1 MTGSERDEWADDMF
15 AEMARMFEQ
24 MGMSIDIKS
33 LEAMMN
39 QIREQFEQMGID
51 PTKLSHSQIKVD
63 TNTEP
68 EEFRRIM
75 ESMLNGPD
83 GISELLNNM
92 GVNIQVNGPSEA
104 EAEAEETEESDVSD
118 LPEED
123 IYVHDGRM
131 SVTIDISRFL
141 DIRPEHLGCQDDR
154 GRSPVTRRPVLGRG
168 SGYQE
173 PSGRVLDLS
182 GLQHRHAVVGH
193 GGRAAFLHQHLVEPT
208 WTQGGA
214 DGPSE
219 GHSRFD
225 VVNQS

>member
-1 MTGSERDEWADDMF
+1 MSGSERDEWADDMF

-24 MGMSIDIKS
+24 MGMSIDIKA

-83 GISELLNNM
+83 GISELLKNM
-92 GVNIQVNGPSEA
+92 GVNIQVNSPGDA

-141 DIRPEHLGCQDDR
+141 DIRPEDVELVLSSGGEVLQLMR
-154 GRSPVTRRPVLGRG
+154 KTQPRPFKRFILPEAVGQIVEWELNNGILDIK
-168 SGYQE
+168 
-173 PSGRVLDLS
+173 LDLI
-182 GLQHRHAVVGH
+182 
-193 GGRAAFLHQHLVEPT
+193 
-208 WTQGGA
+208 
-214 DGPSE
+214 
-219 GHSRFD
+219 
-225 VVNQS
+225 

>member
-1 MTGSERDEWADDMF
+1 MAGSERDEWADDMF

-24 MGMSIDIKS
+24 MGMSIDIKA

-63 TNTEP
+63 TNTDP

-83 GISELLNNM
+83 GISELLKNM
-92 GVNIQVNGPSEA
+92 GVDIQVNGPGEA

-141 DIRPEHLGCQDDR
+141 DIRPEDVELVLSSGGEVLQLMKKTQ
-154 GRSPVTRRPVLGRG
+154 PRPFKRFILPEAAGQIVEWELNNGILDIK
-168 SGYQE
+168 
-173 PSGRVLDLS
+173 LDL
-182 GLQHRHAVVGH
+182 V
-193 GGRAAFLHQHLVEPT
+193 
-208 WTQGGA
+208 
-214 DGPSE
+214 
-219 GHSRFD
+219 
-225 VVNQS
+225 

>member
-1 MTGSERDEWADDMF
+1 MSGSERDEWADDMF

-24 MGMSIDIKS
+24 MGMSIDIKA

-51 PTKLSHSQIKVD
+51 PTKLSHSQFKVD
-63 TNTEP
+63 TNTDP

-83 GISELLNNM
+83 GISELLKNM
-92 GVNIQVNGPSEA
+92 GVNIQVNSPGDA

-141 DIRPEHLGCQDDR
+141 DIRPEDVELVLSSGGEVLQLMR
-154 GRSPVTRRPVLGRG
+154 KTQPRPFKRFILPEAVGQIVEWELNNGILDIK
-168 SGYQE
+168 
-173 PSGRVLDLS
+173 LDL
-182 GLQHRHAVVGH
+182 V
-193 GGRAAFLHQHLVEPT
+193 
-208 WTQGGA
+208 
-214 DGPSE
+214 
-219 GHSRFD
+219 
-225 VVNQS
+225 

>member
-1 MTGSERDEWADDMF
+1 MAGSERDEWADDMF

-24 MGMSIDIKS
+24 MGMSIDIKA

-83 GISELLNNM
+83 GISELLKNM
-92 GVNIQVNGPSEA
+92 GVNIQVNSPGDA

-141 DIRPEHLGCQDDR
+141 DIRPEDVELVLSSGGEVLQLMR
-154 GRSPVTRRPVLGRG
+154 KTQPRPFKRFILPEAVGQIVEWELNNGILDIK
-168 SGYQE
+168 
-173 PSGRVLDLS
+173 LDLI
-182 GLQHRHAVVGH
+182 
-193 GGRAAFLHQHLVEPT
+193 
-208 WTQGGA
+208 
-214 DGPSE
+214 
-219 GHSRFD
+219 
-225 VVNQS
+225 

>member
-1 MTGSERDEWADDMF
+1 MAGSERDEWADDMF

-24 MGMSIDIKS
+24 MGMSIDIKA

-83 GISELLNNM
+83 GISELLKNM
-92 GVNIQVNGPSEA
+92 GVDIQVNGPSEV

-141 DIRPEHLGCQDDR
+141 DIRPEDVEL
-154 GRSPVTRRPVLGRG
+154 VLS
-168 SGYQE
+168 SGGEVLQLMKKPQPPPFKRFILPE
-173 PSGRVLDLS
+173 TAGQIVEWELNNGILDIKLDL
-182 GLQHRHAVVGH
+182 V
-193 GGRAAFLHQHLVEPT
+193 
-208 WTQGGA
+208 
-214 DGPSE
+214 
-219 GHSRFD
+219 
-225 VVNQS
+225 

>member
-1 MTGSERDEWADDMF
+1 MTGSERDEWDDDMF

-24 MGMSIDIKS
+24 MGMSIDIKA
-33 LEAMMN
+33 LEAMMD

-63 TNTEP
+63 TNTDP

-83 GISELLNNM
+83 GISELLKNM
-92 GVNIQVNGPSEA
+92 GVNIQVNGPAEA

-141 DIRPEHLGCQDDR
+141 DIRPEDVELVLSSGGEVIQLMR
-154 GRSPVTRRPVLGRG
+154 KTQPRPFKRFILPEAAGQIVEWELNNGILDIK
-168 SGYQE
+168 
-173 PSGRVLDLS
+173 LDL
-182 GLQHRHAVVGH
+182 V
-193 GGRAAFLHQHLVEPT
+193 
-208 WTQGGA
+208 
-214 DGPSE
+214 
-219 GHSRFD
+219 
-225 VVNQS
+225 

>member
-24 MGMSIDIKS
+24 MGMSIDIKA

-83 GISELLNNM
+83 GISELLKNM
-92 GVNIQVNGPSEA
+92 GVNIQVNGPGEA

-141 DIRPEHLGCQDDR
+141 DIRPEDVELVLSSGGEVLQLMKKTQ
-154 GRSPVTRRPVLGRG
+154 PRPFKRFILPEAAGQIVEWELNHGILDIK
-168 SGYQE
+168 
-173 PSGRVLDLS
+173 LDL
-182 GLQHRHAVVGH
+182 V
-193 GGRAAFLHQHLVEPT
+193 
-208 WTQGGA
+208 
-214 DGPSE
+214 
-219 GHSRFD
+219 
-225 VVNQS
+225 

>member
-1 MTGSERDEWADDMF
+1 MTGSERDEWDDDMF

-24 MGMSIDIKS
+24 MGMSIDIKA

-63 TNTEP
+63 TNTDP

-83 GISELLNNM
+83 GISELLKNM
-92 GVNIQVNGPSEA
+92 GVNIQVNGPAEA

-141 DIRPEHLGCQDDR
+141 DIRPEDVELVLSSGGEVLQLMR
-154 GRSPVTRRPVLGRG
+154 KTQPRPFKRFILPEAAGQIVEWELNNGILDIK
-168 SGYQE
+168 
-173 PSGRVLDLS
+173 LDL
-182 GLQHRHAVVGH
+182 V
-193 GGRAAFLHQHLVEPT
+193 
-208 WTQGGA
+208 
-214 DGPSE
+214 
-219 GHSRFD
+219 
-225 VVNQS
+225 

>member
-15 AEMARMFEQ
+15 AEMARLFEQ
-24 MGMSIDIKS
+24 MGMSIDIKA

-83 GISELLNNM
+83 GISELLKNM

-141 DIRPEHLGCQDDR
+141 DIRPEDVELVLSSGGEVLQLMKKTQ
-154 GRSPVTRRPVLGRG
+154 PRPFKRFILPEAAGQIVEWELNNGILDIK
-168 SGYQE
+168 
-173 PSGRVLDLS
+173 LDL
-182 GLQHRHAVVGH
+182 V
-193 GGRAAFLHQHLVEPT
+193 
-208 WTQGGA
+208 
-214 DGPSE
+214 
-219 GHSRFD
+219 
-225 VVNQS
+225 